1 MADKNGILNFLK
13 LDSIVEKLLKLVESK
28 IEIAKIEIKK
38 DLSQFLAKALVMAIL
53 SALGLIFFLFL
64 NVGFGFLI
72 GTWIGNTYSGFF
84 IISGVYLLLFLLFL
98 TTKNY
103 LKIEARIG
111 KKLDG
116 AFKNKMNHE
125 SES

>member
-72 GTWIGNTYSGFF
+72 GTWIGNTYFGFF